1 MIKLTARQQ
10 EVLDCIRSAIEN
22 TGFPPT
28 RKDIAQE
35 LGFRSANAA
44 EDHLKA
50 LARKGVIELVSGT
63 SRGIRLLMEEDK
75 PLPEGLPIIG
85 RVAAG
90 SPILAQQHI
99 ERYADV
105 PPHMFAPHAD
115 FLLRVRGD
123 SMIEA
128 GIFNDDLVA
137 VKNMKTA
144 NNGEIVVARIDDE
157 VTVKRFQKNKNEI
170 LLIAENINYQPIRVS
185 ARSCEEFAI
194 EGLVVGVIR
203 DKM

>member
-10 EVLDCIRSAIEN
+10 EVLECIRNAIEIS
-22 TGFPPT
+22 GFPPT

-63 SRGIRLLMEEDK
+63 SRGIRLVTEEE
-75 PLPEGLPIIG
+75 PMPEGLPIVG

-90 SPILAQQHI
+90 SPILAEQHI

-105 PPHMFAPHAD
+105 PPHMFAPRAD
-115 FLLRVRGD
+115 FLLRVCGD
-123 SMIEA
+123 SMIEV
-128 GIFNDDLVA
+128 GIFDNDLVA
-137 VKNMKTA
+137 VKNTQTA

-170 LLIAENINYQPIRVS
+170 LLIAENVDYQPIRVDGQ
-185 ARSCEEFAI
+185 SCEEFAI

>member
-10 EVLDCIRSAIEN
+10 EVLECIRNAIQT

-50 LARKGVIELVSGT
+50 LARKGVIEIVSGT
-63 SRGIRLLMEEDK
+63 SRGIRLLNEAE
-75 PLPEGLPIIG
+75 PEPEGLPIIG

-90 SPILAQQHI
+90 SPILAEQHI
-99 ERYADV
+99 EQYADV
-105 PPHMFAPHAD
+105 QAQLFSPQAD
-115 FLLRVRGD
+115 FLLRVCGD
-123 SMIEA
+123 SMINA
-128 GIFNDDLVA
+128 GIFDNDLVA
-137 VKNMKTA
+137 VKNIQTA
-144 NNGEIVVARIDDE
+144 NNGEIIVARIEDE
-157 VTVKRFQKNKNEI
+157 VTVKRFQKNKGEI
-170 LLIAENINYQPIRVS
+170 LLIAENESYAPIRVDQNS
-185 ARSCEEFAI
+185 GEFAI

-203 DKM
+203 NKM

>member
-10 EVLDCIRSAIEN
+10 EVLECIRNAIEQ

-28 RKDIAQE
+28 RKDIAQQ

-63 SRGIRLLMEEDK
+63 SRGIRLLTEVEQA
-75 PLPEGLPIIG
+75 PEGLPIIG

-90 SPILAQQHI
+90 SPILAEQHI

-123 SMIEA
+123 SMIDV
-128 GIFNDDLVA
+128 GIFNNDLVA
-137 VKNMKTA
+137 VKNTQSA

-170 LLIAENINYQPIRVS
+170 LLIAENIDYQPIRVD
-185 ARSCEEFAI
+185 AQSCEEFAI

>member
-10 EVLDCIRSAIEN
+10 QVLECIRNAIQS

-50 LARKGVIELVSGT
+50 LARKGVIEIVSGT
-63 SRGIRLLMEEDK
+63 SRGIRLLCEAE
-75 PLPEGLPIIG
+75 PEPEGLPIIG

-90 SPILAQQHI
+90 TPILAEQHI
-99 ERYADV
+99 EQYAEV
-105 PPHMFAPHAD
+105 QAQMFSPQAD
-115 FLLRVRGD
+115 FLLRVYGD
-123 SMIEA
+123 SMINA
-128 GIFNDDLVA
+128 GIFDNDLVA
-137 VKNMKTA
+137 VKNIQTA
-144 NNGEIVVARIDDE
+144 NNGEIIVARIEDE
-157 VTVKRFQKNKNEI
+157 VTVKRFQKNKGEV
-170 LLIAENINYQPIRVS
+170 LLIAENESYAPIRVDQNS
-185 ARSCEEFAI
+185 GEFAI

-203 DKM
+203 NKM

>member
-10 EVLDCIRSAIEN
+10 DVLACIRNAIEH

-28 RKDIAQE
+28 RKDIALQ

-63 SRGIRLLMEEDK
+63 SRGIRLLTESEPM
-75 PLPEGLPIIG
+75 PEGLPIVG

-90 SPILAQQHI
+90 SPILAEQHI

-105 PPHMFAPHAD
+105 PPHMFAPQAD
-115 FLLRVRGD
+115 FLLRVCGD
-123 SMIEA
+123 SMIDV
-128 GIFNDDLVA
+128 GIFDNDLVA
-137 VKNMKTA
+137 VKNTQAA

-157 VTVKRFQKNKNEI
+157 VTVKRFQKANNEI
-170 LLIAENINYQPIRVS
+170 RLIAENSDYQPITVN
-185 ARSCEEFAI
+185 AQSCQEFAI

>member
-10 EVLDCIRSAIEN
+10 EVLECIRNSIQN

-63 SRGIRLLMEEDK
+63 SRGIRLLVEDE
-75 PLPEGLPIIG
+75 PVPEGLPIIG

-90 SPILAQQHI
+90 SPILAEQHI

-123 SMIEA
+123 SMIDV

-137 VKNMKTA
+137 VKNIQTA

-170 LLIAENINYQPIRVS
+170 LLIAENIDYQPIRVNDQ
-185 ARSCEEFAI
+185 SCEEFAI

>member
-10 EVLDCIRSAIEN
+10 EVLECIRNSIEN

-63 SRGIRLLMEEDK
+63 SRGIRLLIEDE
-75 PLPEGLPIIG
+75 PVPEGLPIIG

-90 SPILAQQHI
+90 SPILAEQHI

-105 PPHMFAPHAD
+105 PPHMFVPHAD

-137 VKNMKTA
+137 VKNIQTA

-170 LLIAENINYQPIRVS
+170 LLIAENIDYQPIRVNDQ
-185 ARSCEEFAI
+185 SCEEFAI

>member
-10 EVLDCIRSAIEN
+10 EVLDCIRNAIEQ

-28 RKDIAQE
+28 RKDIANE

-50 LARKGVIELVSGT
+50 LARKGVIEIVSGT
-63 SRGIRLLMEEDK
+63 SRGIRLLTEEEA
-75 PLPEGLPIIG
+75 PPEGLPIVG

-90 SPILAQQHI
+90 SPILAEQHI
-99 ERYADV
+99 ECYADV
-105 PPHMFAPHAD
+105 PPHMFAPNAD
-115 FLLRVRGD
+115 FLLRVHGE
-123 SMIEA
+123 SMIDA
-128 GIFNDDLVA
+128 GIFDDDLVA
-137 VKNMKTA
+137 VKNTQQA
-144 NNGEIVVARIDDE
+144 QNGQIVVARIEDE

-170 LLIAENINYQPIRVS
+170 LLIAENAAFEPIRVTTDS
-185 ARSCEEFAI
+185 GEFAI

>member
-10 EVLDCIRSAIEN
+10 EVLDCIRKSIDQ

-28 RKDIAQE
+28 RMDIARQ

-50 LARKGVIELVSGT
+50 LARKGVIEIVSGT
-63 SRGIRLLMEEDK
+63 SRGLRLLVEATPE
-75 PLPEGLPIIG
+75 PEGLPIVG

-90 SPILAQQHI
+90 SPILAEQHI

-105 PPHMFAPHAD
+105 PPHLFAPNAD
-115 FLLRVRGD
+115 FLLRVRGE
-123 SMIEA
+123 SMIDV
-128 GIFNDDLVA
+128 GIFDDDLVA
-137 VKNMKTA
+137 VKNIQTA
-144 NNGEIVVARIDDE
+144 HNGQIVVARIEGE

-170 LLIAENINYQPIRVS
+170 LLIAENAAYEPIRVDRDS
-185 ARSCEEFAI
+185 GDFAI

>member
-10 EVLDCIRSAIEN
+10 DVLECIRNAIEN

-63 SRGIRLLMEEDK
+63 SRGIRLLIEDE
-75 PLPEGLPIIG
+75 PTLEGLPIVG

-90 SPILAQQHI
+90 SPILAEQHI
-99 ERYADV
+99 ERYADIPAHV
-105 PPHMFAPHAD
+105 FAPRAD

-123 SMIEA
+123 SMIDA
-128 GIFNDDLVA
+128 GIYNNDLVA
-137 VKNMKTA
+137 VKNIQTA
-144 NNGEIVVARIDDE
+144 SNGEIVVARIDDE

-170 LLIAENINYQPIRVS
+170 LLIAENVAYEPIRVNDK
-185 ARSCEEFAI
+185 SCEEFAI

>member
-10 EVLDCIRSAIEN
+10 EVLECIRNAIAQ

-28 RKDIAQE
+28 RKDIAQQ

-63 SRGIRLLMEEDK
+63 SRGIRLLTEVEQA
-75 PLPEGLPIIG
+75 PEGLPIIG

-90 SPILAQQHI
+90 SPILAEQHI

-123 SMIEA
+123 SMIDV
-128 GIFNDDLVA
+128 GIFNNDLVA
-137 VKNMKTA
+137 VKNTQSA

-170 LLIAENINYQPIRVS
+170 LLIAENIDYQPIRVD
-185 ARSCEEFAI
+185 AQSCEEFAI

>member
-10 EVLDCIRSAIEN
+10 EVLECIRNAIAQ

-28 RKDIAQE
+28 RKDIAQQ

-63 SRGIRLLMEEDK
+63 SRGIRLLTEVEQA
-75 PLPEGLPIIG
+75 PEGLPIIG

-90 SPILAQQHI
+90 SPILAEQHI

-123 SMIEA
+123 SMIDV
-128 GIFNDDLVA
+128 GIFNNDLVA
-137 VKNMKTA
+137 VKNTQSA
-144 NNGEIVVARIDDE
+144 NNGEIIVARIDDE

-170 LLIAENINYQPIRVS
+170 LLIAENIDYQPIRVD
-185 ARSCEEFAI
+185 AQSCEEFAI